1 MSKLKK
7 SNCRVCDIL
16 RNERRLKKMSLREV
30 SENLNIDI
38 AIISKL
44 ERGERAIN
52 KALILAFANLY
63 QMNSNALLAQFYADK
78 LKYEIADDN
87 IILDAIKLAE
97 EDVLYRVKKRT
108 SNTKQFLKLKS
119 FFDIDQRVKRAWV
132 FGSVARGDDKPDSD
146 IDIMI
151 EFKGRKK
158 YSMFDLIDI
167 AHGIEKFMHRKVD
180 LVEKGTL
187 HEFAQ
192 QDAEKDL
199 ILIYG

>member
-1 MSKLKK
+1 MSKFKK
-7 SNCRVCDIL
+7 PICRVCDIL
-16 RNERRLKKMSLREV
+16 RNERRHKKMSLRDV
-30 SENLNIDI
+30 SEKLNIDI

-52 KALILAFANLY
+52 KELILAFATLY
-63 QMNSNALLAQFYADK
+63 QMNSNALLAKFYADK
-78 LKYEIADDN
+78 LKYEIADDS

-97 EDVLYRVKKRT
+97 EDVLYRVKKRKL
-108 SNTKQFLKLKS
+108 NAKQFLKLKT

-167 AHGIEKFMHRKVD
+167 AHGIEQFMHRKVD

-192 QDAEKDL
+192 QDAENDL
-199 ILIYG
+199 MLIYG